1 MSDIIHIERLNEVYM
16 RLNCEPALLREVGE
30 FFSFLIP
37 NHKFHPL
44 VKSKVWNGRINL
56 LDSRRGTL
64 YTGLREH
71 LRKFAEDR
79 GYELTGLEQYAPED
93 VTAELD
99 QFLGDINVP
108 FELHDFQEAA
118 FRHAIAHKSVT
129 MLSATSSG
137 KSLII
142 YLLARYMESISGR
155 TLIIVPSVT
164 LVNQLWSD
172 FKEYSVDNGWNY
184 DNCHKVTAGVCKTTD
199 LPITISTWQSLQ
211 KLKDKAAFMSN
222 FDMVVVDECHQS
234 HAKELQSLLEAALH
248 VPYRIGMTGTLQ
260 DAKANSWVIEGL
272 LGPVLPVVKAAELMK
287 QGKAAQITIRNIILK
302 HSEDNCKLLTKA
314 TYQQEIDFLCANPA
328 RNKFIYNLTKSTRG
342 NTLVLFRY
350 VDKHGKELEKL
361 LQETG
366 KTVHFISG
374 KTKGDVREQ
383 IRHILA
389 TETNSVLLASVG
401 VLAVGV
407 SIRNLHNLVLTAPSK
422 SKIKILQSIGRMMRL
437 MEGKTKATVYDLAD
451 DLIHKKH
458 INYTLRHF
466 QDRIQMYA
474 SEGFDYTIHKY
485 SL

>member
-1 MSDIIHIERLNEVYM
+1 
-16 RLNCEPALLREVGE
+16 
-30 FFSFLIP
+30 
-37 NHKFHPL
+37 
-44 VKSKVWNGRINL
+44 
-56 LDSRRGTL
+56 
-64 YTGLREH
+64 
-71 LRKFAEDR
+71 
-79 GYELTGLEQYAPED
+79 
-93 VTAELD
+93 
-99 QFLGDINVP
+99 
-108 FELHDFQEAA
+108 
-118 FRHAIAHKSVT
+118 
-129 MLSATSSG
+129 
-137 KSLII
+137 
-142 YLLARYMESISGR
+142 MESISGR

-184 DNCHKVTAGVCKTTD
+184 HNVHRVTAGICKTTD
-199 LPITISTWQSLQ
+199 LPITVSTWQSLQ

-222 FDMVVVDECHQS
+222 FDMVIIDEAHGS
-234 HAKELQSLLEAALH
+234 SAKELQSLLEAALH

-302 HSEDNCKLLTKA
+302 HPEDNCKLLVKA
-314 TYQQEIDFLCANPA
+314 TYQQEIDFLCASPA
-328 RNKFIYNLTKSTRG
+328 RNKFIYNLTKSTKG

-474 SEGFDYTIHKY
+474 SEGFDYSIHKY